1 MKKNIAVFG
10 LGTFGYELAV
20 QLYKRGHHVL
30 AVDKNTQK
38 VNQIKDDVTESL
50 VANTADEDVLK
61 ELDVHLF
68 DKVVLGMS
76 GDFENLILT
85 VANLKKMNCKKIIAK
100 AINQIQKEVLLK
112 IGADEVILP
121 EQEMAKRFAENIS
134 FPGIYD
140 TVKVSDEIHLSNVRV
155 PDKMIGKSI
164 IELDLRNKYH
174 INVLIVK
181 RNDKTIVITSPN
193 FILEKGDILYVAG
206 NEKDITKVF
215 GENI

>member
-68 DKVVLGMS
+68 DKIILGMS

-85 VANLKKMNCKKIIAK
+85 VANLKKMGCKEIIAK
-100 AINQIQKEVLLK
+100 AINRIQKEVLLK

-140 TVKVSDEIHLSNVRV
+140 TVKVTDEIYLSNVKV
-155 PDKMIGKSI
+155 PEKMTGKSI
-164 IELDLRNKYH
+164 IDLDLRNKFN
-174 INVLIVK
+174 INILIIK
-181 RNDKTIVITSPN
+181 RGEKTIVVTSPN
-193 FILEKGDILYVAG
+193 IILEKEDLLYVAG
-206 NEKDITKVF
+206 NKKDISKVF
-215 GENI
+215 GE